1 MKELWVD
8 INGFEGLY
16 QVSNKGNIKSL
27 SRYDEYLRCGKLT
40 RRPRKEKLLK
50 FKIDKYGY
58 FTVCL
63 RKDNKN
69 HYFTV
74 HRLVANNFLL
84 NPESKPTV
92 NHIDGDKL
100 NNNVSNLEF
109 ATVSENT
116 KHAYDTGLFT
126 VTRDEKG
133 RWCNNH
139 GKY

>member
-1 MKELWVD
+1 M
-8 INGFEGLY
+8 
-16 QVSNKGNIKSL
+16 
-27 SRYDEYLRCGKLT
+27 
-40 RRPRKEKLLK
+40 
-50 FKIDKYGY
+50 
-58 FTVCL
+58 
-63 RKDNKN
+63 
-69 HYFTV
+69 
-74 HRLVANNFLL
+74 
-84 NPESKPTV
+84 